1 MTMDCAQTDR
11 LQDLLDGD
19 LDAAAAAAL
28 KRHLGGCPA
37 CAAAWA
43 DLRRLRD
50 GAAALPGEIPPAHD
64 LWPGIV
70 ARLDDGAAARPAAAH
85 PRFDPAS
92 LRRPR
97 RALALAAVLA
107 LAIVTPRLMDR
118 AGGAADPGEELGDGY
133 ALLQDASQ
141 AALDEVGEELTTAD
155 RDELDSGFAAIEEAI
170 GETRRALR
178 QVRRDPALTPG
189 LAAGYHRKLDLLQR
203 LVSRVAQS

>member
-64 LWPGIV
+64 LWPGIA
-70 ARLDDGAAARPAAAH
+70 ARLDDGADARPAAA
-85 PRFDPAS
+85 RPAS
-92 LRRPR
+92 IRPR
-97 RALALAAVLA
+97 C
-107 LAIVTPRLMDR
+107 
-118 AGGAADPGEELGDGY
+118 AGRGGRWRWRPC
-133 ALLQDASQ
+133 
-141 AALDEVGEELTTAD
+141 
-155 RDELDSGFAAIEEAI
+155 
-170 GETRRALR
+170 
-178 QVRRDPALTPG
+178 
-189 LAAGYHRKLDLLQR
+189 
-203 LVSRVAQS
+203 SRWPS

>member
-37 CAAAWA
+37 CAAALTEMQR
-43 DLRRLRD
+43 LRRA
-50 GAAALPGEIPPAHD
+50 AAALPRGIAPGHD
-64 LWPGIV
+64 LWPGIS
-70 ARLDDGAAARPAAAH
+70 ARLDDGADARPGAAR

-133 ALLQDASQ
+133 ALLRDASKSAMKQ
-141 AALDEVGEELTTAD
+141 TSEDLSPAD
-155 RDELDSGFAAIEEAI
+155 RDDLKDGFSAIDDAI

-178 QVRRDPALTPG
+178 QARRDPSQTPG

-203 LVSRVAQS
+203 LVSRAAQS

>member
-1 MTMDCAQTDR
+1 MTTPCKQTDR
-11 LQDLLDGD
+11 LQDLLDGG
-19 LDAAAAAAL
+19 LGVTDAVAL
-28 KRHLGGCPA
+28 KRHLGDCPA

-50 GAAALPGEIPPAHD
+50 GADALPREIAPAHD
-64 LWPGIV
+64 LWPGIAARLDGGEV
-70 ARLDDGAAARPAAAH
+70 ARLAAAL
-85 PRFDPAS
+85 PRAVPTS

-107 LAIVTPRLMDR
+107 LAIALPRLMDR
-118 AGGAADPGEELGDGY
+118 AGRTADPGEELGDGY
-133 ALLQDASQ
+133 ALLQDASRS
-141 AALDEVGEELTTAD
+141 ALDGVGEVYTAAD
-155 RDELDSGFAAIEEAI
+155 RDALDDGFAAIEQAI

-178 QVRRDPALTPG
+178 EARRDPALTPG

>member
-28 KRHLGGCPA
+28 KRHLGGCPV

-50 GAAALPGEIPPAHD
+50 GAGALPGEIPPAHD
-64 LWPGIV
+64 LWPGIA
-70 ARLDDGAAARPAAAH
+70 ARLDDAADTRPAAAR

-133 ALLQDASQ
+133 ALLQEASQ
-141 AALDEVGEELTTAD
+141 AALDGVGEELATAD
-155 RDELDSGFAAIEEAI
+155 RAELDDGFAAIEAAI

-178 QVRRDPALTPG
+178 QTRRDPALTPG